1 MRDVESGQLIPV
13 ANAAPKGMAV
23 PAVLMD
29 SDPACWFV
37 GRVAQRLATD
47 ALAGCVVLVDED
59 RRDARPEY
67 MKDAL
72 LGNGDVPSHRV
83 AELAVAKEH
92 HRRTGGALFLAAGAD
107 AVPQLLALLGGQ
119 EGAMQGAG
127 AQLHA
132 FRLGVG
138 ESVGHTREVALQAK
152 GRCRSVAFPSF
163 SVAPLY
169 LQWP

>member
-1 MRDVESGQLIPV
+1 MRQRREGRLRDVDSGQLIPV
-13 ANAAPKGMAV
+13 ANTAPKGMAV

-92 HRRTGGALFLAAGAD
+92 HRRAGGVLFFAARTD
-107 AVPQLLALLGGQ
+107 AVPELLTLLGGEERAVQ
-119 EGAMQGAG
+119 RMGARGAP
-127 AQLHA
+127 ATA
-132 FRLGVG
+132 
-138 ESVGHTREVALQAK
+138 A
-152 GRCRSVAFPSF
+152 
-163 SVAPLY
+163 
-169 LQWP
+169 